1 MLKSLLR
8 RAAVLRLIA
17 WALGSYL
24 DFALR
29 TTQWTLHGGEH
40 LTPYLAGAPAIFAF
54 WHERLPLMPAL
65 FRNARHQHPHIR
77 ASVLISRHNDG
88 QIIAAIMHR
97 FGIETVHGSSQ
108 RNGRDRGGAAGFRA
122 LLDVLN
128 AGHFAVITPDGPR
141 GPRHTAAP
149 GVVELAARAGTPI
162 LPCAAQTRRRHILT
176 TWDRMIL
183 PLPWSRGVLVVT
195 PPLHAPD
202 LPSVTA
208 ALSQACDTA
217 DSLCP

>member
-8 RAAVLRLIA
+8 RPTAQRLIA
-17 WALGSYL
+17 WALANYL

-29 TTQWTLHGGEH
+29 TTRWTIHGAEH
-40 LTPYLAGAPAIFAF
+40 LTPYVNGDPAIFAF

-65 FRNARHQHPHIR
+65 FRQTQRSHPAIR
-77 ASVLISRHNDG
+77 AAVLVSRHNDG
-88 QIIAAIMHR
+88 QIIGNIIQH
-97 FGIETVHGSSQ
+97 FGVDVVHGSTQ

-128 AGHFAVITPDGPR
+128 ARKFAVITPDGPR
-141 GPRHTAAP
+141 GPRRTAAP
-149 GVVELAARAGTPI
+149 GVAELAARAGVPI
-162 LPCAAQTRRRHILT
+162 LPCAAQTRRRHTLA

-217 DSLCP
+217 DTLCP